1 MITENLFESVL
12 VEPVRQSADTLY
24 IVSGYAS
31 ATMVFRHFRR
41 LKRLKKCLKLK
52 KNVRIELIV
61 GMAVQDGL
69 SKKDHEGFKD
79 LASGPYKDRFK
90 CRYVAYRPPV
100 HAKTYAWY
108 GANLPKI
115 AFTGSANYSQ
125 SAFSASRKEAMIEHD
140 AEQARIYFDLIR
152 QDTVDCSDP
161 QVSNL
166 ITIYSEPE
174 YSIRFR
180 PEDEGEELE
189 GRNEQVAEELANL
202 PNLKVSFINRDGRV
216 SESSALN
223 WAFRKK
229 PGYNRERNQAYIPL
243 TAPVIRSGFFPPRG
257 EHFTIITDD
266 DRTLICVRAS
276 DNGKGINT
284 PQNNSI
290 LGRYFRYRLGVAEG
304 EKVTQADLENYGRTD
319 IDFYKIDEETYFMD
333 FSV

>member
-31 ATMVFRHFRR
+31 ATMVFRHFQH

-69 SKKDHEGFKD
+69 SKKDHEGFKY
-79 LASGPYKDRFK
+79 LSSGPYKDLFI

-108 GANLPKI
+108 SASLPKT
-115 AFTGSANYSQ
+115 AFIGSANYSQ

-140 AEQARIYFDLIR
+140 AEQARVYFDLIR

-174 YSIRFR
+174 YSIRLA
-180 PEDEGEELE
+180 EKEIELGDEGHESLTADALE
-189 GRNEQVAEELANL
+189 RFPHVKTSLLDNKGGL
-202 PNLKVSFINRDGRV
+202 PDRSG
-216 SESSALN
+216 LN
-223 WAFRKK
+223 WGHRSE
-229 PGYNRERNQAYIPL
+229 YNRNRNQAYIRIPMSIAR
-243 TAPVIRSGFFPPRG
+243 TDFFPPLS
-257 EHFTIITDD
+257 EYFTIMTDD
-266 DRTLICVRAS
+266 DKSLICVRAQS
-276 DNGKGINT
+276 GAKGIQT
-284 PQNNSI
+284 PKGNDI
-290 LGRYFRYRLGVAEG
+290 LGKYFRYRLGKPEG
-304 EKVTQADLENYGRTD
+304 SFLEKEDLLRYGRTD